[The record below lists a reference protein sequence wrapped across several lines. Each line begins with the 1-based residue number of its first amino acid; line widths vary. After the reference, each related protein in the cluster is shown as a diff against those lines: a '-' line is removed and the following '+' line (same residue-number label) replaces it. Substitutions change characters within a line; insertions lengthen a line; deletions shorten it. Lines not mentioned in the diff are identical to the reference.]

1 MKKVVSSK
9 KIIVN
14 GTFDVL
20 HPGHI
25 RLLTYAKGLGDHLLV
40 AIDSDSRVAE
50 LKGSAR
56 PIHPFAVRKEM
67 LLALKPVDEVV
78 MFSSADELENII
90 KDSNID
96 YIVKGSDHRKHYVE
110 GGKYVKEIIWYD
122 RYEEFSST
130 ATIERISNR

>member
-1 MKKVVSSK
+1 VVSLK
-9 KIIVN
+9 KIAVN
-14 GTFDVL
+14 GTFDIL
-20 HPGHI
+20 HPGHV

-50 LKGSAR
+50 LKGPSR

-78 MFSSADELENII
+78 VFSSADELERII

-96 YIVKGSDHRKHYVE
+96 YIVKGSDHRNHHVE
-110 GGKYVKEIIWYD
+110 GNKYVKEVIWYD

-130 ATIERISNR
+130 KTIERISNR

>member
-1 MKKVVSSK
+1 MVSLK
-9 KIIVN
+9 KIAVN

-25 RLLTYAKGLGDHLLV
+25 RLLTYAKGLGDYLLV

-50 LKGSAR
+50 LKGSTR

-67 LLALKPVDEVV
+67 LLALKTVDEVV
-78 MFSSADELENII
+78 MFSSANELESII
-90 KDSNID
+90 KDNNID
-96 YIVKGSDHRKHYVE
+96 YIVKGSDHRNHYVE
-110 GGKYVKEIIWYD
+110 GSKYVKEVVWYD

-130 ATIERISNR
+130 KTIERISNR

>member
-1 MKKVVSSK
+1 VSLK
-9 KIIVN
+9 KIAVN

-25 RLLTYAKGLGDHLLV
+25 RLLTYAKGLGDYLLV
-40 AIDSDSRVAE
+40 AIDSDWRAAE

-78 MFSSADELENII
+78 VFNSADELESII
-90 KDSNID
+90 KDNNID
-96 YIVKGSDHRKHYVE
+96 YIVKGSDHKNDYVE
-110 GGKYVKEIIWYD
+110 GSAYVNEVIWYD
-122 RYEEFSST
+122 RHENFSST
-130 ATIERISNR
+130 QTINHIISR